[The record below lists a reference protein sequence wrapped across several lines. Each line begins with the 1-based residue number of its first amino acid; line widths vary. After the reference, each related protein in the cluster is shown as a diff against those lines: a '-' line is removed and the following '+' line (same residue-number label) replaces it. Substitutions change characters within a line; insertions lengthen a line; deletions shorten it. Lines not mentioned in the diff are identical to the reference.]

1 MKKKNRLHLIEG
13 ISAMQQNLS
22 EKPLS
27 RPQHKYGGLPV
38 RTGLRGGVCVDVN
51 DQIKAA
57 LQTLT
62 NALGG
67 ATTVAA
73 TPTTAGATVTTSS

>member
-1 MKKKNRLHLIEG
+1 MSQHL
-13 ISAMQQNLS
+13 QTKNLS
-22 EKPLS
+22 SP
-27 RPQHKYGGLPV
+27 RGRHGGLTV

-51 DQIKAA
+51 DQVMTA

-67 ATTVAA
+67 APSAAA
-73 TPTTAGATVTTSS
+73 TPTTTAAANTTATSS